1 MREDDRHRCSESLQL
16 GAHAE
21 PAHWQVVLQKFHL
34 PQNYGGVESGN
45 HAEAER
51 SIHHLLFQKFISKS
65 PLPIVRYHGCVFI
78 KNCKFGSVEATR
90 E

>member
-1 MREDDRHRCSESLQL
+1 MIGINAVNYFNLVPTLSQL
-16 GAHAE
+16 IGKSFYKNSIS
-21 PAHWQVVLQKFHL
+21 PKII
-34 PQNYGGVESGN
+34 GGVESGN

-65 PLPIVRYHGCVFI
+65 PLPIVRYYGCVFI